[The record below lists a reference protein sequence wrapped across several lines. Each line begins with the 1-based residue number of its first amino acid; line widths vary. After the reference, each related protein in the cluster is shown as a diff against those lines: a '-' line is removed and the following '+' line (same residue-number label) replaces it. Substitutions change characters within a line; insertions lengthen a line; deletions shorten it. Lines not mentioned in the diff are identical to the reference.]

1 MSEAVT
7 QPTPNHIPTPEELG
21 FDPGLLREKYAAERA
36 KRLRADGN
44 SQYQQI
50 TGQFEH
56 FNADPYVKPGFTRA
70 AVHEELDVLI
80 IGGGFGGMLAAVRL
94 QEAGIDNFRII
105 EKAGDF
111 GGTWYWNRYPGA
123 QCDVEG

>member
-7 QPTPNHIPTPEELG
+7 QSAANHIPTPEELG

-44 SQYQQI
+44 SQYQEI

-56 FNADPYVKPGFTRA
+56 FNVDPYVEPGWPAPQLTR
-70 AVHEELDVLI
+70 VYE
-80 IGGGFGGMLAAVRL
+80 
-94 QEAGIDNFRII
+94 
-105 EKAGDF
+105 
-111 GGTWYWNRYPGA
+111 
-123 QCDVEG
+123 